1 MKRDKPSLNV
11 QEIGEQGLLKLVQSF
26 CPADFVG
33 DDAAV
38 LTPHPGRS
46 LVITTD
52 VLIDGVHFSD
62 QTTSAADAG
71 WRAAAANLSDLA
83 AMGAMPLG
91 ITVGLGLPGD
101 TPVLWVEGLYR
112 GLTECLNQYKTP
124 IVGGDLCRS
133 PVLSIAITAFGEAA
147 PHQLIRRSTARPGDA
162 IVATGIHGASKA
174 GLELLLHPELGRSLS
189 ESDRALLIHA
199 HQRPKPRL
207 DVVELLWADC
217 RGQAEGATGAEG
229 ATQTSAV
236 QHSPPNTLLSSPTS
250 SPNFPA
256 SLPTTPLTPH
266 PSPLTS
272 IAGMDSSDGLADAI
286 VQICRASGVGAR
298 IERSQIPLPSALPQW
313 VGAEQALEW
322 ALYGG
327 EDFELVLCLPLAGAQ
342 TLVRQL
348 GDGVTIIGT
357 ITEDPTVWLVD
368 ATGNQPDQPLTLE
381 RGFQHFSG

>member
-1 MKRDKPSLNV
+1 MKRDKSALNV

-26 CPADFVG
+26 CPPDFVG

-38 LTPHPGRS
+38 LTTHPGRS

-52 VLIDGVHFSD
+52 VLIDGVHFSE

-91 ITVGLGLPGD
+91 ITVGLGLPGN

-112 GLTECLNQYKTP
+112 GLTDCLNQYKTP

-147 PHQLIRRSTARPGDA
+147 PNQLIRRSTARPGDA

-174 GLELLLHPELGRSLS
+174 GLELLLHPELARSLP
-189 ESDRALLIHA
+189 ESDPALLIHA

-207 DVVELLWADC
+207 DVVEWLAEGK
-217 RGQAEGATGAEG
+217 GQAEGAIQTGA
-229 ATQTSAV
+229 
-236 QHSPPNTLLSSPTS
+236 QHPISLASPSSYASLLSP
-250 SPNFPA
+250 
-256 SLPTTPLTPH
+256 
-266 PSPLTS
+266 

-298 IERSQIPLPSALPQW
+298 IERSQIPLPSALQQW

-327 EDFELVLCLPLAGAQ
+327 EDFELILCLPLAGAQ
-342 TLVRQL
+342 TLVQQL
-348 GDGVTIIGT
+348 GDGAAIIGT
-357 ITEDPTVWLVD
+357 ITEDPAVWLVD
-368 ATGNQPDQPLTLE
+368 ATGNHPDQPLTLE